1 MERLSIKNRIF
12 VGMTLFSMFF
22 GAGNLI
28 FPPFMGALAGEK
40 AWLALFGFVISAIG
54 LPVLGVAAVALSD
67 GLENLAKRVHP
78 LFSSVFTLLIY
89 LSIGPCLAIPRTAGT
104 SFEMAVLPYISENGN
119 KGIFLAVYSIGF
131 FALAFFLAQKPEM
144 LKERLGKYLAPIL
157 LILIGALFIGCLV
170 KSEKGYGDAA
180 EIYQSHAAVQGF
192 LDGYQTMDTIAALNF
207 GLVIAMN
214 IRAAGVRKEKDIA
227 KETVTAGMIAG
238 VLMLIVYGVLTWIG
252 SAAGN
257 LFGAG
262 ENGAQTLSQMSGYLF
277 GSAGKMILGAIFF
290 IACLNT
296 CTGLICC
303 CGEYFHTICPGISYR
318 RWVLIFS
325 GISAVIANAG
335 LTAILR
341 VSVPVLQWLYPM
353 AIMLIV
359 LAFLHHRIE
368 KWRYVYPWVIGLT
381 GISSA
386 VHALD
391 ALGCQIPAVTVWVE
405 RIPLY
410 DLGLGWIL
418 PAAAGMIIGIIWSR
432 IRD

>member
-1 MERLSIKNRIF
+1 M
-12 VGMTLFSMFF
+12 
-22 GAGNLI
+22 
-28 FPPFMGALAGEK
+28 
-40 AWLALFGFVISAIG
+40 
-54 LPVLGVAAVALSD
+54 
-67 GLENLAKRVHP
+67 
-78 LFSSVFTLLIY
+78 
-89 LSIGPCLAIPRTAGT
+89 
-104 SFEMAVLPYISENGN
+104 
-119 KGIFLAVYSIGF
+119 
-131 FALAFFLAQKPEM
+131 
-144 LKERLGKYLAPIL
+144 
-157 LILIGALFIGCLV
+157 
-170 KSEKGYGDAA
+170 
-180 EIYQSHAAVQGF
+180 
-192 LDGYQTMDTIAALNF
+192 
-207 GLVIAMN
+207 
-214 IRAAGVRKEKDIA
+214 
-227 KETVTAGMIAG
+227 
-238 VLMLIVYGVLTWIG
+238 
-252 SAAGN
+252 
-257 LFGAG
+257 
-262 ENGAQTLSQMSGYLF
+262 
-277 GSAGKMILGAIFF
+277 
-290 IACLNT
+290 
-296 CTGLICC
+296 
-303 CGEYFHTICPGISYR
+303 
-318 RWVLIFS
+318 IFS